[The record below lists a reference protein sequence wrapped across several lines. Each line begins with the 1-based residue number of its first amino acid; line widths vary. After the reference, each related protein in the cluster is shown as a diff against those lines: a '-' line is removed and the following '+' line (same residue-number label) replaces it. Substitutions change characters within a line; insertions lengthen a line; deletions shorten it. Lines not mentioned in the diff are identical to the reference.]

1 MSSKHFYNLAKSGS
15 LKKEDFI
22 FAKDGTTDM
31 KLDVLQP
38 LMNLPYTA
46 QMIGDYNNL
55 HEWVVTDK
63 MVGTV
68 TIAMGFKKDE
78 DANCNVPCTAL
89 KTDVRT
95 VSLKPVLPITAIFR
109 KDRSEKLYCEAT
121 RFAKG
126 ITIES
131 LSSKTELAGIVDFE
145 NLKLPKDNKK
155 E

>member
-1 MSSKHFYNLAKSGS
+1 
-15 LKKEDFI
+15 
-22 FAKDGTTDM
+22 
-31 KLDVLQP
+31 
-38 LMNLPYTA
+38 
-46 QMIGDYNNL
+46 MIGDYNNS
-55 HEWVVTDK
+55 HDWVVTDK

-109 KDRSEKLYCEAT
+109 KDRSDNLYSEAT

-126 ITIES
+126 VTFES
-131 LSSKTELAGIVDFE
+131 LALLDELVELIDFK
-145 NLKLPKDNKK
+145 NLKIPK